1 MYSNAGVLYSW
12 SMRNASNNEIKLL
25 RKLNRKKYRE
35 KEQRFVVEGIRGV
48 EQVLEN
54 GLVEVEHVFLS
65 ERVAGSFQSGASQI
79 LLEDAVFEEVADT
92 EQTQGV
98 LALCKMPAEADLEKL
113 AEQSGIIVATD
124 AIQDP
129 GNMGTIL
136 RTAAWFGVKALVA
149 GKGSVDVY
157 HPKVVRST
165 AGATGS
171 LPVISGSLE
180 PIFEALEAAGWET
193 LLLDGGRE
201 SVDLASVQSA
211 KKTILVVGNEGNGI
225 SGQLLSSPRKK
236 VSIEPAGGQEKV
248 ESLNAAVA
256 VSIGLYQWL
265 QSSNKG

>member
-1 MYSNAGVLYSW
+1 
-12 SMRNASNNEIKLL
+12 MRNASNNEIKLL

-35 KEQRFVVEGIRGV
+35 KEQRFVVEGERGV

-54 GLVEVEHVFLS
+54 GLVEVETVFIS
-65 ERVAGSFQSGASQI
+65 ERMAESYQ
-79 LLEDAVFEEVADT
+79 LLADSALIGEDVLAEVADT
-92 EQTQGV
+92 ENPQGI
-98 LALCKMPAEADLEKL
+98 LAVCKMPEEIQPKDL

-136 RTAAWFGVKALVA
+136 RTAAWFGAKALIA

-171 LPVISGSLE
+171 IPVLSGDLE
-180 PIFEALEAAGWET
+180 GVFSELEKSGWEI
-193 LLLDGGRE
+193 LMLDGGEE
-201 SVDLASVQSA
+201 SMNLGSVQPTE
-211 KKTILVVGNEGNGI
+211 KTVIVVGNEGNGI
-225 SGQLLSSPRKK
+225 SEKLLNSGRKK
-236 VSIEPAGGQEKV
+236 VGIESAPGQEKV

-256 VSIGLYQWL
+256 VAIALWQIR
-265 QSSNKG
+265 QS